1 MRKSNHRAAFASDPK
16 FVERIARQLQSEPTS
31 TLPSPADIK
40 PSKAVQRLEKVQTAN
55 MDGRKD
61 RISLESTS
69 RVLTICFPGAKLVS
83 LNTMLRVHDAKA
95 TRLKNTWLKRVEALR
110 YTYKAVLEEWIA
122 IATYPLLVEEVY
134 ITGESSLLDPESVTA
149 ACKPVIDALVSNGF
163 LPDDDPSHIAHPL
176 PYTSRGE
183 SPGLVICLRPAGR
196 PWGLIEDATIQVAS
210 SLGR

>member
-1 MRKSNHRAAFASDPK
+1 
-16 FVERIARQLQSEPTS
+16 
-31 TLPSPADIK
+31 K